1 MSGTLNKEILIDS
14 KKAVFERDGFFIN
27 SIEKCEGNRQSTVS
41 MQFDWKDCVATTVS
55 MQFDRKDWIATIFY
69 GRNSGKIGI
78 TAPYK

>member
-27 SIEKCEGNRQSTVS
+27 TIEKCEGNRQSTVS
-41 MQFDWKDCVATTVS
+41 MQSDRKDCV
-55 MQFDRKDWIATIFY
+55 ATIFY